1 MQIYTLF
8 AILPLTGTLTGAV
21 ALNPRNTPETFNSI
35 STSTSESVP
44 STTIE
49 SSSYPTSVKSC
60 KRPSGTTSQDAI
72 PTTSSEMY
80 TSSYQSESASRSYPS
95 DHTDCGCSSFTSPG
109 EYSAPEETNGT
120 IEDE

>member
-8 AILPLTGTLTGAV
+8 AILPLIGTLAGAV
-21 ALNPRNTPETFNSI
+21 ALNPRNTPETSTSI

-44 STTIE
+44 STTTE
-49 SSSYPTSVKSC
+49 SSSYLTSVKSC

-72 PTTSSEMY
+72 PTTSSELY
-80 TSSYQSESASRSYPS
+80 TSSYTSESASRSNAR
-95 DHTDCGCSSFTSPG
+95 DHTDCGCSTTSPG